1 MIKESMVIKVRVM
14 LLIITAIALISAV
27 SAYEQTTISF
37 IENHT
42 INDFTDNQT
51 IIYEIPSYTET
62 IQLTGDQTLA
72 GTVIIPAHN
81 ITLTYPPV
89 QVVNNSLGHDLDMQ
103 IMIVIAFIAFPACY
117 RHVIQSCIM
126 WRGLVVP
133 SLFRCPV
140 FRIWY

>member
-14 LLIITAIALISAV
+14 LLIITAIALTSSV

-103 IMIVIAFIAFPACY
+103 IMIVIAFSTVVTMLIT
-117 RHVIQSCIM
+117 VIQFVG
-126 WRGLVVP
+126 WLRGQVTIRRSEVN
-133 SLFRCPV
+133 
-140 FRIWY
+140 